1 VFVAVV
7 FVVMPRFSCS
17 NRNIQ
22 KSWHINGTASGSTAA
37 CADDLYINERIRARR
52 RNSRKVA
59 TEPNDIF
66 G

>member
-1 VFVAVV
+1 VFVVVV
-7 FVVMPRFSCS
+7 FVGIPPFGCS
-17 NRNIQ
+17 DRNVPN
-22 KSWHINGTASGSTAA
+22 SWHINGTANGSTAA

-59 TEPNDIF
+59 TESNDIF